1 LPGPKGINEA
11 DGFPDVGAG
20 KEDKGKGR
28 TALQRAGSPVLLR
41 IVKNEAA
48 ALSADVELLFFGS
61 DDFPSASLEALQ
73 LCQFLAES
81 GPRIRLNVHDSK
93 NDKALCESLGI
104 LFFPAMV
111 VRGKNRGC
119 LRFLGTPAGQCL
131 RMLADMLGLASTGEP
146 GLPAGAL
153 SRLLSVKRPVELR
166 IFVRPDSEPCRRVA
180 LVGAGLAT
188 ASALVRTEVVNHL
201 GFPVMSKRYKVGAVP
216 RTVVNGRAEIDGARG
231 AEDFVDRVLGA
242 LVAQPDMHR

>member
-1 LPGPKGINEA
+1 M
-11 DGFPDVGAG
+11 
-20 KEDKGKGR
+20 
-28 TALQRAGSPVLLR
+28 LR
-41 IVKNEAA
+41 LVKDAVA
-48 ALSADVELLFFGS
+48 ALPAEVRLLFFGS
-61 DDFPSASLEALQ
+61 DDFPSSSLDALQ
-73 LCQFLAES
+73 LCQYLAES
-81 GPRIRLNVHDSK
+81 GPRIRLSVHDSR
-93 NDKALCESLGI
+93 NDKALCEKLGI
-104 LFFPAMV
+104 LFFPALV
-111 VRGKNRGC
+111 VQGKNRGG

-153 SRLLSVKRPVELR
+153 SRLSAVKRPVELR
-166 IFVRPDSEPCRRVA
+166 IFVRPDSEPCRRAA

-201 GFPVMSKRYKVGAVP
+201 DFPVMSKRYKVGAVP

-242 LVAQPDMHR
+242 LVAQPEMHR